1 MPIALLE
8 RFESER
14 EKFSRSIE
22 VKEQNFKEKRLR
34 RASYVELL
42 DIAETEE

>member
-14 EKFSRSIE
+14 ERFSRSIE
-22 VKEQNFKEKRLR
+22 
-34 RASYVELL
+34 
-42 DIAETEE
+42 